1 MIKWTTPTFIME
13 LEDQSIDLT
22 AAKNVYISLVSDT
35 ASIQKKSG
43 DSGVTVE
50 EHRILVYLTQEES
63 SRFADKE
70 KIEMQLNW
78 TYDNRSRVAT
88 VIMSKKADRN
98 LLEEVV
104 D

>member
-1 MIKWTTPTFIME
+1 ME
-13 LEDQSIDLT
+13 LEDQTIDLT

-78 TYDNRSRVAT
+78 TYDDRSRVAT